1 MRRIRSFIAAIVLI
15 AILMGCVH
23 VACSGMSLKVDNGWF
38 QFWYSPYKDL
48 SYKAL
53 SDNIRENTV
62 LLMGSSEFAF
72 GRRTITHPRNMLAG
86 NGFDLLAIGG
96 AGNQT
101 LFHAIAL
108 GALEDRLKERKV
120 VLLVSPTWFRKEGVS
135 EMHYGMR
142 FSEMEYIRFLQNKKL
157 DTHTKHYVAKRSQ
170 TLLDSNSKL
179 KNKVRLI
186 NDSLAYGNAGLLTK
200 LRFAIEREFAADRD
214 VAPSAVALKQ
224 IIDKP
229 PRKTRKGR
237 LDPELIA
244 KLEKKAL
251 KNSAK
256 HSDNPFDMK
265 NNNWK
270 KKYKGIYMY
279 MKGAFPGRISP
290 VSKEFGD
297 LKAFLE
303 VCRQTRVKA
312 KLIIIPVNGK
322 WYDYTG
328 TSGIARQKTTEKIV
342 GLAKKY
348 GAEAAD
354 LTKYEYEPYIT
365 RDVVHPWKRG
375 WVLINKE
382 IYNFC
387 KKV

>member
-1 MRRIRSFIAAIVLI
+1 MREIRSFIAAAVLM
-15 AILMGCVH
+15 AVLMGCVH
-23 VACSGMSLKVDNGWF
+23 IGCSGMSLKVDNGRF

-53 SDNIRENTV
+53 SDNIGKNTV

-72 GRRTITHPRNMLAG
+72 GRHTKYHPRNMLAG
-86 NGFDLLAIGG
+86 MGFDLLAIGG

-101 LFHAIAL
+101 LYHAVTL

-157 DTHTKHYVAKRSQ
+157 DMRTKHYVAKRSQ
-170 TLLDSNSKL
+170 TLLASNSKL
-179 KNKVRLI
+179 KNKIRLI
-186 NDSLAYGNAGLLTK
+186 NDSLAYGKAGLFTK
-200 LRFAIEREFAADRD
+200 LRFGIEGVFAADRD

-224 IIDKP
+224 ISDKP
-229 PRKTRKGR
+229 ARKIRKGK
-237 LDPELIA
+237 LDPALFV
-244 KLEKKAL
+244 KLEKRASKA
-251 KNSAK
+251 SAK

-265 NNNWK
+265 NNKWR
-270 KKYKGIYMY
+270 KKYKGAHLY

-290 VSKEFGD
+290 VSRELED
-297 LKAFLE
+297 LNAFLE

-328 TSGIARQKTTEKIV
+328 TTKAARKNTTNKIID
-342 GLAKKY
+342 LAKKY
-348 GAEAAD
+348 GVEAAD
-354 LTKYEYEPYIT
+354 LTKYEYDPYIT
-365 RDVVHPWKRG
+365 RDVVHPWKKG
-375 WVLINKE
+375 WVVINKE

-387 KKV
+387 KTV